1 MPVARYAELAPAAFR
16 PSTDADRAFVATV
29 GKNWVAS
36 DAPVGVAVDRVA
48 HQGTQ
53 KPLMPAVSAGS
64 TAHPST
70 TYAATADV
78 FAFLDAATA
87 DYVSAADR
95 ARPKCGGGD
104 DGFGAVTARAAAAA
118 LAAVAGLGGDLAPLE
133 AAAFALGHV
142 SASM

>member
-1 MPVARYAELAPAAFR
+1 M
-16 PSTDADRAFVATV
+16 ATV

-87 DYVSAADR
+87 DYVTAADS
-95 ARPKCGGGD
+95 ARPKCGGGE
-104 DGFGAVTARAAAAA
+104 DGVGAVGAVTARAAAAA
-118 LAAVAGLGGDLAPLE
+118 LVAVAGLGGGLAPLQ

-142 SASM
+142 GASM